1 MSDALNIPLA
11 FVVFAAVMLLLLFVF
26 SRSSDATVVGD
37 YLSRILAVIKGIV
50 DSALSFF
57 EGIFHVVLWLGWD
70 HAL

>member
-26 SRSSDATVVGD
+26 SKSSDAAVVGD

-57 EGIFHVVLWLGWD
+57 EGMFHASLWFG
-70 HAL
+70 